1 MADTHP
7 LDRPVWNALA
17 ERQAEFSVGDDR
29 VRRYVPEIGMFA
41 ACARKSPACMTAL
54 SEMIAARGL
63 ACTVELD
70 IWPPIQ
76 GAAVISHA
84 HIVQMMATELT
95 PRDREDGLADDEIVP
110 LGDADVAQMLALAA
124 LTQPGPFFARTHRL
138 GEFIGLKQDGKLIA
152 MAGERMKLPGFSEVS
167 GVCTHPD
174 YRSRGYAE
182 LLSRVVADRIL
193 ARGET
198 PFLHAFAHNVGAIS
212 LYRRLGFT
220 QRARMHMTVL
230 SPAKAKP

>member
-95 PRDREDGLADDEIVP
+95 PRDREDGLADNEIVP

-138 GEFIGLKQDGKLIA
+138 GEFIGFKQDGKLIA
-152 MAGERMKLPGFSEVS
+152 MAGERMKSAESAPTQTIAAEVTPNSCHGSLPIGSWRAAKRPS
-167 GVCTHPD
+167 
-174 YRSRGYAE
+174 S
-182 LLSRVVADRIL
+182 
-193 ARGET
+193 T
-198 PFLHAFAHNVGAIS
+198 PLPTTSA
-212 LYRRLGFT
+212 
-220 QRARMHMTVL
+220 Q
-230 SPAKAKP
+230 